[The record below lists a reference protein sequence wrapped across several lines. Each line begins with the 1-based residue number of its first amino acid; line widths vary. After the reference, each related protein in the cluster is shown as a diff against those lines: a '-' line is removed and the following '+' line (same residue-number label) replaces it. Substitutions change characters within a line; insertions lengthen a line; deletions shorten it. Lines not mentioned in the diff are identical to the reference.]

1 MPLVRIPFALQR
13 HWPLHLT
20 LLLSGALLLPAAPLP
35 ATAVMA
41 QVPEAAPHS
50 LPAGGENFAP
60 STASQ
65 RGLAEHLRRRGYVFY
80 GAWWCPA
87 CRQQMSLFGQPAA
100 QRLPYLECEKGAA
113 GQQRCSQAGIRAYPT
128 WMKGGER
135 REGVL
140 TLEELKSWSGYRP
153 GGTTPAGA
161 NP

>member
-1 MPLVRIPFALQR
+1 MPLVPIRFAGECRWR
-13 HWPLHLT
+13 HPAP
-20 LLLSGALLLPAAPLP
+20 LLLSGVLLLAAGPLP

-41 QVPEAAPHS
+41 QIPETAPHS

-65 RGLAEHLRRRGYVFY
+65 RGLAEHLRRQGYVFY

-87 CRQQMSLFGQPAA
+87 CRQQKSLFGQPAA

-113 GQQRCSQAGIRAYPT
+113 DQQRCSQVGIRAYPT
-128 WMKGGER
+128 WIKGGER

-140 TLEELKSWSGYRP
+140 TLEELKSWSSYRP
-153 GGTTPAGA
+153 TGATPAGA

>member
-1 MPLVRIPFALQR
+1 MPLAPIRFAGECRRR
-13 HWPLHLT
+13 HRAP
-20 LLLSGALLLPAAPLP
+20 LLLSGVLLLAAAPLP